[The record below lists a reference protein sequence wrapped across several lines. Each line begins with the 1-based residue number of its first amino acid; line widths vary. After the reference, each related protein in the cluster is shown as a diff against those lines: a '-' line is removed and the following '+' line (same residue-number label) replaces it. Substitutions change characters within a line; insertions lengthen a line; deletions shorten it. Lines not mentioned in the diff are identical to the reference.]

1 MRFLITPE
9 IDGIGIYPCSINAR
23 ILTKPLLKSR
33 PVNRLLALDHG
44 RSGDSR
50 LGDGRAINGDGGLS
64 HRVRSCCVAVG

>member
-50 LGDGRAINGDGGLS
+50 LGDGRGRSMVTAVSAI
-64 HRVRSCCVAVG
+64 VFVPVASP